1 MRVLIADDHSIVR
14 IGLINII
21 KKEFPLAEFEETG
34 DGNEVI
40 VMVRKKKFD
49 LLVLDVN
56 MPGTDI
62 HNVIEQVRLVDLSQ
76 KILLISMN
84 PEKVYALRYFK
95 TGINGYIEKS
105 ASDENIR
112 HAVRCVLSGKNYM
125 SDDVL
130 ELMVNSYKKG
140 ISENPFDRLSGREFE
155 IAMYLDRGLAPG
167 EIANIMNLHTS
178 TVGTYKLRIF
188 DKMQVK
194 NIIELHKLVENYKQT
209 TS

>member
-1 MRVLIADDHSIVR
+1 
-14 IGLINII
+14 
-21 KKEFPLAEFEETG
+21 
-34 DGNEVI
+34 
-40 VMVRKKKFD
+40 
-49 LLVLDVN
+49 
-56 MPGTDI
+56 
-62 HNVIEQVRLVDLSQ
+62 
-76 KILLISMN
+76 MN

-105 ASDENIR
+105 ASDEKIR
-112 HAVRCVLSGKNYM
+112 HAVRCVMAGKNYM

-140 ISENPFDRLSGREFE
+140 VSENPFDRLSSREFE

-194 NIIELHKLVENYKQT
+194 NIIELHKMVENFKQT